1 MKQIETRL
9 EYHLIMAKIE
19 TYLAKGFD
27 NLTAEEDV
35 KLEQLSKMVSRYE
48 NIHFPMPVKHVN

>member
-1 MKQIETRL
+1 MKQIETRV
-9 EYHLIMAKIE
+9 ESHLIMAKIE

-27 NLTAEEDV
+27 NLTAEEDE
-35 KLEQLSKMVSRYE
+35 KLEQLSKMVSRYK